1 MTAWIDY
8 QCGAQ
13 RFMASKNNRRFFD
26 SVAAA
31 TFVQEDSFS
40 FE

>member
-1 MTAWIDY
+1 
-8 QCGAQ
+8 
-13 RFMASKNNRRFFD
+13 MASKNNRRFFD